1 MTPGLVGPS
10 RRSARGELAT
20 REIGLELLGDCPG
33 QTHVGFL
40 EVAQEGR
47 EVLADR
53 SMEEG
58 LFGFP
63 TTVGRRL
70 RGLRTEHAHERA
82 TAVPGE
88 PEERSAS
95 ARPATSG
102 FPTMVRLSDFLGR
115 SELGSVEARRL
126 GSVCAEP
133 SLAAPEHREHR
144 VDRPACAIRVR
155 APRAAIL
162 HDAARDSAAQLA
174 DALESPGQGGGGAL
188 FVICDQF
195 ETLFHV
201 VPSFTMFPLAH
212 ASRRCCTPVIE
223 RPAPKVC

>member
-1 MTPGLVGPS
+1 LVGPS

-70 RGLRTEHAHERA
+70 RGLRTEHAHERRQPCQA
-82 TAVPGE
+82 SPKREAPRRVRPRPAFRRWFGFRISSAGANSVQSRRGDWGQSAQNRRLRRRNTENTESTDRHA
-88 PEERSAS
+88 RSACGRREQQS
-95 ARPATSG
+95 FTTLPAT
-102 FPTMVRLSDFLGR
+102 VRHSWRTCWNLR
-115 SELGSVEARRL
+115 VKEAE
-126 GSVCAEP
+126 EP
-133 SLAAPEHREHR
+133 CS
-144 VDRPACAIRVR
+144 
-155 APRAAIL
+155 
-162 HDAARDSAAQLA
+162 
-174 DALESPGQGGGGAL
+174 
-188 FVICDQF
+188 
-195 ETLFHV
+195 
-201 VPSFTMFPLAH
+201 
-212 ASRRCCTPVIE
+212 
-223 RPAPKVC
+223 